1 MIRRGRYSEG
11 TERMALSV
19 IGAGFGRTGTL
30 SLKSAL
36 ERLGFDPCYH
46 MMEVGKNAGHA
57 EEWLR
62 AANGERVDWDTLFA
76 GFHAAVDWP
85 ACSFYRAYAALYPDA
100 KVILTLRDPD
110 RWFDSVH
117 NTIYPRMMNAPE
129 NVDPERRVRLT
140 MARKLIIENTF
151 DGRMDDRAHAIAV
164 FERHIEEVK
173 RVIPAERLLVFR
185 VADGWGPLCDFL
197 DKPVPDEPF
206 PQVNSTEEFQLLFG
220 S

>member
-1 MIRRGRYSEG
+1 
-11 TERMALSV
+11 MALSV

-36 ERLGFDPCYH
+36 ERIGFDPCYH
-46 MMEVGKNAGHA
+46 MMEVGNNPTHA
-57 EEWLR
+57 EQWLS
-62 AANGERVDWDTLFA
+62 AANGEQVDWDTLFN

-85 ACSFYRAYAALYPDA
+85 ACSFYREYADLYPDA

-129 NVDPERRVRLT
+129 NVDPERRMRLT

-151 DGRMDDRAHAIAV
+151 DGKMDDRAHAIAV
-164 FERHIEEVK
+164 FERHIEDVK
-173 RVIPAERLLVFR
+173 RTVPAERLLVYR
-185 VADGWGPLCDFL
+185 VADGWGPLCKFL
-197 DKPVPDEPF
+197 GKPVPDEPF
-206 PQVNSTEEFQLLFG
+206 PQVNSTEEFQKLFG
-220 S
+220 Q

>member
-1 MIRRGRYSEG
+1 M
-11 TERMALSV
+11 ERMALSV

-30 SLKSAL
+30 SLKGAL

-46 MMEVGKNAGHA
+46 MMEVGNNAGHA

-62 AANGERVDWDTLFA
+62 AANGEQVDWDKLFA

-85 ACSFYRAYAALYPDA
+85 ACNFYRDYAALYPDA

-117 NTIYPRMMNAPE
+117 NTIYPRMMNAPKD
-129 NVDPERRVRLT
+129 NDPARKVRLA

-151 DGRMDDRAHAIAV
+151 GGKMDDRAHAIAV
-164 FERHIEEVK
+164 FERHAEEVK
-173 RVIPAERLLVFR
+173 AAIPTERLLVFR
-185 VADGWGPLCDFL
+185 VADGWGPLCEFL
-197 DKPVPDEPF
+197 GKPVPDEPF
-206 PQVNSTEEFQLLFG
+206 PQVNSTEEFQQMFG
-220 S
+220 